1 MGIKLLEF
9 EGKALFR
16 EAGVHIPKGKVISS
30 LRDLKRIVA
39 PCVVKAQVLHGK
51 RGKQGLI
58 QIVHTSKEAKKIA
71 KRFLSMKEVFSVL
84 VEEKID
90 SLHEYYLSLMI
101 DGEER
106 DVVGIFSQ
114 YGGMD
119 IEDIAKKYPR
129 EIVRFGIK
137 KKEILKFIRV
147 KEKKS
152 ILALVM
158 KLYHLMRKTDAELI
172 EINPLVVTRKGLVA
186 LDAKVV
192 IDNNALFRQPRFAGL
207 ERREHTPRELAA
219 AKYGLH
225 YVELN
230 GTIGV
235 IGDGA
240 GLVMATLDSL
250 KHAGGKAANF
260 LDVGGGVDKKQM
272 VKAVDIV
279 LHKKV
284 RGIFINLFG
293 GVTPGED
300 VAEAI
305 VLARRRAR
313 AKVHFVVRINGV
325 DKEES
330 VRMLQKAG
338 IECVESMDKGVR
350 RIIRLCHS

>member
-16 EAGVHIPKGKVISS
+16 EAGICVPKGKIISS
-30 LRDLKRIVA
+30 LRDLKKIVA
-39 PCVVKAQVLHGK
+39 PCAVKAQVLHGK
-51 RGKQGLI
+51 RGKEGLI
-58 QIVHTSKEAKKIA
+58 KICDNVKEAQEFA
-71 KRFLSMKEVFSVL
+71 RRLLRHEGVFSVL

-90 SLHEYYLSLMI
+90 ILHEYYLSLMI

-106 DVVGIFSQ
+106 DVMGIFSRR
-114 YGGMD
+114 GGMD

-129 EIVRFGIK
+129 EIVRFRIE
-137 KKEILKFIRV
+137 KKEILKKIKV
-147 KEKKS
+147 NEHAT
-152 ILALVM
+152 IAALVM
-158 KLYHLMRKTDAELI
+158 KLYSLMKKVDAELI
-172 EINPLVVTRKGLVA
+172 EINPLAVTKKGLVA
-186 LDAKVV
+186 LDSKTI
-192 IDNNALFRQPRFAGL
+192 IDNNALFRQPRFVLL
-207 ERREHTPRELAA
+207 EKRERTKRELEA

-225 YVELN
+225 YVELEGN
-230 GTIGV
+230 IGI

-250 KHAGGKAANF
+250 KHAGGRAANF

-272 VKAVDIV
+272 MKAIEIV

-284 RGIFINLFG
+284 KSIFINLFG

-338 IECVESMDKGVR
+338 IECVESMDDGVR